1 MKLTESVLKLCGP
14 GMLAHLSSE
23 DQAGLFMPVDIRVGG
38 KWESGCVL
46 TLQDRAVLAWFTG
59 TLKTKAFELV
69 VPYEGVKEVSEIAVE
84 PKTWR
89 QAEQVTLEV
98 DGSVPATIK
107 VRRPGKG
114 WDFPKLLQDA
124 FLGKAAVEESN
135 D

>member
-14 GMLAHLSSE
+14 GILAHLSSE

-69 VPYEGVKEVSEIAVE
+69 IPYEGVKEVSETAIEA
-84 PKTWR
+84 KTWR
-89 QAEQVTLEV
+89 QPEQVTLGV

-114 WDFPKLLQDA
+114 WDFPRLLQDA
-124 FLGKAAVEESN
+124 LLGKAVTEGSAS
-135 D
+135 